1 MDDVLDRRD
10 VARILHDSRFAVPEA
25 DAAAAGPFGRFRS
38 RASRFVNGDVH
49 DRRRR
54 AIEQT
59 LARLDPVELAADAA
73 SRTRAIVREA
83 GGAVGIEVVATVA
96 RSVPVACLA
105 ARLGFER
112 PDDLPRLV
120 AQVAPAY
127 ASGVGS
133 AEVDASVVLLLAA
146 ALRAAHAVTGAGGD
160 VDVEDETRE
169 LGVQVLVQAHAA
181 TAGLIEG
188 AMRGAQAAPTTTST
202 ADLLATALRDD
213 SPVRST
219 RRVAPDGT
227 VVALHLDGPDSD
239 AGPGHPPRSL
249 AFGAGTRA
257 CPAQHL
263 ALAIAGAVVEE
274 LRAC

>member
-1 MDDVLDRRD
+1 MDDVLDRGD
-10 VARILHDSRFAVPEA
+10 VARILHDPRFTVPEA
-25 DAAAAGPFGRFRS
+25 DAAVPGPFGRFRS

-96 RSVPVACLA
+96 RTVPVACLA
-105 ARLGFER
+105 AQLGFDR
-112 PDDLPRLV
+112 PDDLAALV
-120 AQVAPAY
+120 AEVAPAY
-127 ASGVGS
+127 TSGVGT
-133 AEVDASVVLLLAA
+133 ADADASVAGLVAA
-146 ALRAAHAVTGAGGD
+146 APRPARAVTGAGGD
-160 VDVEDETRE
+160 VDDETRE

-181 TAGLIEG
+181 TAGLIAG

-213 SPVRST
+213 PPVRST

-227 VVALHLDGPDSD
+227 VMTLHLDGPDSD

-249 AFGAGTRA
+249 AFGAGPRS
-257 CPAQHL
+257 CPAPAL